1 MLAYYLSVKRRTE
14 HLNGRG
20 KINMKKW
27 LTPSAIQEDFFA
39 NSVVSACYEVAC
51 NTEAAK
57 AWERTRYG
65 SWDLVHNH
73 EKDHCGN
80 SKNQVLVTDKDN
92 NVIGMKEVGT
102 NAWNGHATL
111 SCTIY
116 TDDTYH
122 VKESVQNL
130 NNYVG
135 KTVYWMTT
143 NQWGTDF
150 HHQGTFNIIASD
162 HPLRS

>member
-1 MLAYYLSVKRRTE
+1 
-14 HLNGRG
+14 
-20 KINMKKW
+20 MKKW
-27 LTPSAIQEDFFA
+27 LTPSAIQEDFLA

-51 NTEAAK
+51 NTEAAR
-57 AWERTRYG
+57 AWEVKKYSPLDPFHT
-65 SWDLVHNH
+65 HQ
-73 EKDHCGN
+73 KDHCGN

-102 NAWNGHATL
+102 SGWNGNATL
-111 SCTIY
+111 SCTLY
-116 TDDTYH
+116 KDDTYN

-130 NNYVG
+130 TNYVG

-143 NQWGTDF
+143 NKWGTDF
-150 HHQGTFNIIASD
+150 HHQGTFNFIASD